1 MLTYKRG
8 DTIALVAP
16 LLLNKVPQPATGWQG
31 FGHMRLVD
39 VADAPLVPF
48 AFNWVQTAPA
58 GIARFFLDTTAVPE
72 GQYATE
78 VGLKRTSDGF
88 VLTSQTERITITKRV
103 GPVPVPA

>member
-31 FGHMRLVD
+31 FGHMALVGVD
-39 VADAPLVPF
+39 GAPVIPF
-48 AFNWVQTAPA
+48 AFTWVQTAPA

-72 GQYATE
+72 GLYETE
-78 VGLKRTSDGF
+78 VGLKRVSDGF
-88 VLTSQTERITITKRV
+88 VLTSQTERIEIKKRV
-103 GPVPVPA
+103 GPVPA

>member
-16 LLLNKVPQPATGWQG
+16 LLLNKVPQPATGWVG
-31 FGHMRLVD
+31 FGHMKLVGA
-39 VADAPLVPF
+39 VDAPVIPF
-48 AFNWVQTAPA
+48 AFTWVQTAPA
-58 GIARFFLDTTAVPE
+58 GIARFFLDTAAVPE
-72 GQYATE
+72 GQYETE
-78 VGLKRTSDGF
+78 VGLKRTADGF

>member
-16 LLLNKVPQPATGWQG
+16 LLLNKAPQPATGWQG
-31 FGHMRLVD
+31 FGHMALVGVD
-39 VADAPLVPF
+39 DAPVIPF
-48 AFNWVQTAPA
+48 SFTWVQAVPA
-58 GIARFFLDTTAVPE
+58 GIARFFLDTSAVPE
-72 GQYATE
+72 GQYETE

-103 GPVPVPA
+103 GPVPA

>member
-31 FGHMRLVD
+31 FGHMRLVGVD
-39 VADAPLVPF
+39 NAPLVSF
-48 AFNWVQTAPA
+48 AFTWVQTAPA

-72 GQYATE
+72 GQYETE
-78 VGLKRTSDGF
+78 VGLKRTDGF
-88 VLTSQTERITITKRV
+88 VLTSQTERIEIKKRV
-103 GPVPVPA
+103 GPVPA